1 MKNIPFKGTQ
11 KVTRIGNGYYFLI
24 PALWIRLNGL
34 WSAKSPVVEMDI
46 TEKRIV
52 IKPIKK
58 TREPQNEAHE

>member
-46 TEKRIV
+46 TEK
-52 IKPIKK
+52 KDCD
-58 TREPQNEAHE
+58 